1 MEYMKNRFRLLA
13 IGIISSL
20 VITGCASSTY
30 TKSDKQT
37 SQIITNKNNSYII
50 FSRPELIGVALS
62 NTIVEF
68 APNADGMILV
78 GTLGSRTKI
87 IYEVPQGDH
96 YFYMEGGENDDM
108 IKITTGPGK
117 VYYVHTQVNM
127 GIVAGRFYFK
137 PLRYSSKVL
146 ESSLA
151 GKECS
156 EELLKEHDFGI
167 VEEEYDFNPHSVYV
181 SDSTGLKI
189 QCINDHIKTVE
200 YSGASF
206 DNLEGSQLVE
216 KNEEAENYLKEVY
229 ADYQSEIE
237 QDYPD
242 WSKDNY
248 GKTVMYENDGVPIGK
263 I

>member
-1 MEYMKNRFRLLA
+1 MKNKFRSLA

-20 VITGCASSTY
+20 AIAGCASSTY

-68 APNADGMILV
+68 APNAEGMILV

-127 GIVAGRFYFK
+127 GVVAGRFYFK
-137 PLRYSSKVL
+137 PLRYSSKLL
-146 ESSLA
+146 EGSLA
-151 GKECS
+151 GKECN
-156 EELLKEHDFGI
+156 EDILKKYDFGI
-167 VEEEYDFNPHSVYV
+167 VEEEYDFNPHDVYI

-189 QCINDHIKTVE
+189 HCIDDHIKTVE
-200 YSGASF
+200 FSGPSF
-206 DNLEGSQLVE
+206 ETLEGSQLVV
-216 KNEEAENYLKEVY
+216 KNEEAKSYLKEVY

-248 GKTVMYENDGVPIGK
+248 GNTAMHEDDGVPIGK